1 MKLVAKYNVF
11 KAISLLLTVSTP
23 IITLFSCSELIVHR
37 SDTAI
42 STAGLITIVITV
54 LLLKD
59 KILENFKIP
68 SPFVFSLAA
77 LVVIVCLE
85 SIIYPIKC
93 VLTTTAIVTGID
105 TFTFRRIYKDAERFL
120 PDNVG
125 KYMKF
130 GFIPYKTEMITG
142 DKNEQST

>member
-23 IITLFSCSELIVHR
+23 ILTMFSCSEFIVHR

-42 STAGLITIVITV
+42 STAGLITIVISV

-59 KILENFKIP
+59 KILENFKVP
-68 SPFVFSLAA
+68 SPFVFSLIA
-77 LVVIVCLE
+77 LILIVCLE

-93 VLTTTAIVTGID
+93 ILVSTVVVTGID

-120 PDNVG
+120 PDNID
-125 KYMKF
+125 KYKKF
-130 GFIPYKTEMITG
+130 GFIPYKTETIIG
-142 DKNEQST
+142 EKHE